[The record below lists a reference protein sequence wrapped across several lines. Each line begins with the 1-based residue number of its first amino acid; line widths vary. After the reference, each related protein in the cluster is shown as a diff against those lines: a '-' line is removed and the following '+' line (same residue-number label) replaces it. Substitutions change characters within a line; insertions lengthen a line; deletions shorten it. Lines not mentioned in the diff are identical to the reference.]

1 MKKYLLC
8 LYFARMQSH
17 VLSFDIALMAF
28 PMFNSCF
35 TTLLSRLLAAE
46 MSLSGCK
53 IVKNDGYQISRRN
66 PSLYHWAGGGSPRS
80 AISYYSPDGVP
91 MVSGTRPLPVELEK
105 GPSESS

>member
-1 MKKYLLC
+1 
-8 LYFARMQSH
+8 
-17 VLSFDIALMAF
+17 
-28 PMFNSCF
+28 
-35 TTLLSRLLAAE
+35 

-66 PSLYHWAGGGSPRS
+66 PEFISLGRWREPRS

-105 GPSESS
+105 GNHGEGPY